1 MQSGGAA
8 VQAIID
14 KTKQCEDAMADTKK
28 QLAACQARVLAEEEN
43 TASIIEAG
51 KKVESETSKF
61 RGEMKK
67 LEAEVAK
74 CEEDKASK
82 DNQIA
87 TLGEEVQ
94 HQNELISKLQKEKK
108 EVGEGRQKTE
118 EDIQSLEDRGNHL
131 AKVKGKLEQSLDEA
145 EDALE
150 REKKAK
156 GDVQKL
162 QRKVEGDLKL
172 TQEAL
177 CDLERVK
184 EDLAATLQRKEKEVS
199 CVAAKIEDEKTL
211 GFKYTKQVKEL
222 QCRVEEL
229 DEELVIERGN
239 RAKAEKN
246 RTVLSRDIQD
256 LGSRLEEAGSNTS
269 TQIELN
275 KKREAE
281 LLKLK
286 GDLDEANIA
295 HEGTLAG
302 LRQKHNGMMAEMGEQ
317 IDAINKSKAK
327 CEKDKA
333 AVERDLSEARNALEN
348 AMRDRADMEKN
359 VKLTQQLIT
368 ENNSKLDDLARG
380 LNEADSSKKKLV
392 VESQDLIRQI
402 EEAENAVC
410 SLGKSKASLLTQI
423 EDTKKFGDAEARDR
437 GSLLTKFKAL
447 SADCET
453 LKMRI
458 EEEADK
464 KNDTLRLLSK
474 AQSEIQLWKSKYETE
489 ALGRIDELEGS
500 RAKLGGKVTE
510 SEETIDSLNSK
521 IATCEKSKHR
531 LEMELEDCQ
540 LEYERVHAAASI
552 TEKRGHNFDRV
563 LGEWKA
569 KADDLMSEL
578 EACKVEGRNYG
589 SEVYRLKSSLEDT
602 EEQLDVVR
610 RENKVKIFL
619 YFQILKKGRHLLINF
634 PAEPCRGDQ
643 GPA

>member
-1 MQSGGAA
+1 MS
-8 VQAIID
+8 
-14 KTKQCEDAMADTKK
+14 
-28 QLAACQARVLAEEEN
+28 
-43 TASIIEAG
+43 
-51 KKVESETSKF
+51 
-61 RGEMKK
+61 
-67 LEAEVAK
+67 
-74 CEEDKASK
+74 
-82 DNQIA
+82 
-87 TLGEEVQ
+87 
-94 HQNELISKLQKEKK
+94 
-108 EVGEGRQKTE
+108 
-118 EDIQSLEDRGNHL
+118 
-131 AKVKGKLEQSLDEA
+131 
-145 EDALE
+145 
-150 REKKAK
+150 
-156 GDVQKL
+156 
-162 QRKVEGDLKL
+162 
-172 TQEAL
+172 
-177 CDLERVK
+177 
-184 EDLAATLQRKEKEVS
+184 
-199 CVAAKIEDEKTL
+199 
-211 GFKYTKQVKEL
+211 
-222 QCRVEEL
+222 
-229 DEELVIERGN
+229 
-239 RAKAEKN
+239 
-246 RTVLSRDIQD
+246 
-256 LGSRLEEAGSNTS
+256 
-269 TQIELN
+269 
-275 KKREAE
+275 
-281 LLKLK
+281 
-286 GDLDEANIA
+286 IA
-295 HEGTLAG
+295 HEGTLAA
-302 LRQKHNGMMAEMGEQ
+302 LRQKHNSNMAEMGEQ
-317 IDAINKSKAK
+317 IDVMNKTKAK

-610 RENKVKIFL
+610 RENKVRF
-619 YFQILKKGRHLLINF
+619 F
-634 PAEPCRGDQ
+634 C
-643 GPA
+643 